1 MTFAQ
6 SRSDVGAGTARQ
18 RYGTVS
24 GLQRSAVPVILLVLG
39 SYVVLKPY
47 YLLPSGLP
55 QVGDLL
61 MLMALPFALLLPQ
74 QDKRTRG
81 LQVRL
86 ALFCGYA
93 AMVSLAWTFL
103 LMDPGM
109 AVSAT
114 YYAFNLCL
122 MIVCLRMGALYPRTT
137 LLVIAYAISLSAAM
151 QAAAIVLSFNAE
163 RFRQI
168 ASFNNPNQLG
178 YWSLLSLC
186 ILWCIAGKVKIKWY
200 IQAPTVVFL
209 LYTTGVALSKSGM
222 ISAAFLC
229 LLHFVKKPRLL
240 FLGLLALA
248 PTYLVLENT
257 TLVERINARLE
268 NIGEQSD
275 DTLETRGY
283 GRIVDY
289 PQYLVLGAGEQGL
302 YRYSSEFDTTHEM
315 HSTLGTVLFSY
326 GLVGLAIFTA
336 AIWCLYRISSDGR
349 FLYVLPAFL
358 YGFTHQGLRFSF
370 FWLLLSVIAISSS
383 LDEEGSASRKSA
395 RRLTHSSMHAWTRRY
410 PWRR

>member
-1 MTFAQ
+1 MTFAG
-6 SRSDVGAGTARQ
+6 S
-18 RYGTVS
+18 
-24 GLQRSAVPVILLVLG
+24 RSAVAPSAPHRSYGYAFAYQRTAVPVVLLVLG

-61 MLMALPFALLLPQ
+61 IAGALPLAMLLPRPRKSRDERRFQ
-74 QDKRTRG
+74 WS
-81 LQVRL
+81 LM
-86 ALFCGYA
+86 LFCGYA
-93 AMVSLAWTFL
+93 AAVSLTWTFL
-103 LMDPGM
+103 LMDPGV

-122 MIVCLRMGALYPRTT
+122 MIVCLRVGGLYPKTT
-137 LLVIAYAISLSAAM
+137 LLVIAYAIAVSAAL
-151 QAAAIVLSFNAE
+151 QAASIGLSFNTE

-186 ILWCIAGKVKIKWY
+186 LLWCIAGKVKIKWY
-200 IQAPTVVFL
+200 IQAPTVIFL

-229 LLHFVKKPRLL
+229 VLHLVKKPRLL
-240 FLGLLALA
+240 FVAMLALA
-248 PTYLVLENT
+248 PAYLMLENT
-257 TLVERINARLE
+257 TLVERINTRLE
-268 NIGEQSD
+268 NIGQQSD

-289 PQYLVLGAGEQGL
+289 PQYLALGAGEGGV
-302 YRYSSEFDTTHEM
+302 YRFSSEFDTTHEM

-326 GLVGLAIFTA
+326 GLVGLTIFAA
-336 AIWCLYRISSDGR
+336 AIWYLYRVSSDGR

-383 LDEEGSASRKSA
+383 LNEGGSPPGKSRTAIPGGAGA
-395 RRLTHSSMHAWTRRY
+395 RRAQS
-410 PWRR
+410 